1 MKEMQEQRELEALV
15 AASGV
20 QLVNVPKKQPSITEE
35 GPPLSLDADSDDKQ
49 GKKDGTNKEVA
60 EEDDGDVLGGAP
72 PGVIKDR
79 SPGRR
84 GRFAVGCGECSRAP
98 RRSRG
103 PRAGI
108 AGRS

>member
-49 GKKDGTNKEVA
+49 GKKDGTNKEVS

-84 GRFAVGCGECSRAP
+84 GRFVPCDV
-98 RRSRG
+98 RSFV
-103 PRAGI
+103 
-108 AGRS
+108 RSFVRSLTVSLAFCVM